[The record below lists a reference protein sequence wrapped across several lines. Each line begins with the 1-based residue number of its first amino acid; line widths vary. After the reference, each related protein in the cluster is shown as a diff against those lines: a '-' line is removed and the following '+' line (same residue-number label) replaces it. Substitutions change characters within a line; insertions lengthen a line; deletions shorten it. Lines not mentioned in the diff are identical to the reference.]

1 MIQMYVCVCV
11 CIDYSSRALLEDDQ
25 TPPLDHVEA
34 ATAHGSP
41 AECVHLIEE
50 FAELCHELQSI
61 ADVLVVAE
69 NVLLVSIDE

>member
-1 MIQMYVCVCV
+1 M
-11 CIDYSSRALLEDDQ
+11 CIDCSSCALLEDDQ
-25 TPPLDHVEA
+25 SPPLDHVEA
-34 ATAHGSP
+34 ATSHGSP
-41 AECVHLIEE
+41 TECVHLVKE